1 MDGSTPGLPVHHQL
15 PELTQ
20 THVHRVGDAIQP
32 CHPLLSPSPLAFNL
46 SWHQG
51 LFYESALCMILRRDH
66 VTQENFLCFLEQH
79 TAFEIHSGWSHELLC
94 SAYFLSLAEVIKLK
108 LRFSL
113 CVSFFSLSFPC
124 KRKMER
130 SVYRALCLWLPRS
143 SLLLLLVVFS
153 CPPTEFFGN

>member
-20 THVHRVGDAIQP
+20 THVRRVGDAIQP
-32 CHPLLSPSPLAFNL
+32 SHPLSSPSPLAFTL

-66 VTQENFLCFLEQH
+66 ITQENFLCFVEQH

-113 CVSFFSLSFPC
+113 CVNFFSLFISLQ
-124 KRKMER
+124 EEDG
-130 SVYRALCLWLPRS
+130 ALCICGCPVPL
-143 SLLLLLVVFS
+143 FS
-153 CPPTEFFGN
+153 CS